1 MLRFLVIAALVLFLV
16 LGASIG
22 YFNAQEV
29 EFDYLAGSVKMPLIA
44 LVIGEFVVAVLI
56 TLLICM
62 GRMLGLKS
70 EIRRLRKHLQAA
82 EAELK
87 SLRELPIREAA
98 MTTATPAASGE
109 VVLAKP
115 ESKP

>member
-1 MLRFLVIAALVLFLV
+1 MLRLLIIVALVLFLV

-44 LVIGEFVVAVLI
+44 LVIGEFVIAVLL

-62 GRMLGLKS
+62 GRMLGLKG
-70 EIRRLRKHLQAA
+70 EIRRLRKQVQAA
-82 EAELK
+82 ENELK
-87 SLRELPIREAA
+87 SLRDLPIRETS
-98 MTTATPAASGE
+98 TTPPATSGE
-109 VVLAKP
+109 MVLAKT
-115 ESKP
+115 ESKL

>member
-29 EFDYLAGSVKMPLIA
+29 EFDYLAGTLKMPLIA
-44 LVIGEFVVAVLI
+44 LVIGEFVMAVLV

-70 EIRRLRKHLQAA
+70 EIRRLRKQVQGA

-87 SLRELPIREAA
+87 TLRELPIREAA
-98 MTTATPAASGE
+98 PAAATGE
-109 VVLAKP
+109 VVPVKP
-115 ESKP
+115 DRP

>member
-1 MLRFLVIAALVLFLV
+1 VLRFLVIAALVLFIV

-29 EFDYLAGSVKMPLIA
+29 EFDYLAGTVKMPLIA
-44 LVIGEFVVAVLI
+44 MVIGEFVVAVLV
-56 TLLICM
+56 TLLLCM

-70 EIRRLRKHLQAA
+70 EIRRLRKQVQGA

-87 SLRELPIREAA
+87 SLRELPLRDPASPPPPPP
-98 MTTATPAASGE
+98 ATGE
-109 VVLAKP
+109 LMQARPDKI
-115 ESKP
+115 

>member
-1 MLRFLVIAALVLFLV
+1 MLRVIVIAALLIFLV

-29 EFDYLAGSVKMPLIA
+29 EFDYLAGTVKLPLIA
-44 LVIGEFVVAVLI
+44 LVIGEFVLAVLL
-56 TLLICM
+56 TLLICL

-70 EIRRLRKHLQAA
+70 EIRRLRKQLQSA

-87 SLRELPIREAA
+87 SLRELPIASP
-98 MTTATPAASGE
+98 PAPPSAPA
-109 VVLAKP
+109 LP
-115 ESKP
+115 LPPP

>member
-1 MLRFLVIAALVLFLV
+1 MLRILVISALVVFLV

-29 EFDYLAGSVKMPLIA
+29 EFDYLAGTVTLPLIA
-44 LVIGEFVVAVLI
+44 LVIGEFVLAVLL

-62 GRMLGLKS
+62 GRMLGLRA
-70 EIRRLRKHLQAA
+70 EIRRLRKQVQAA

-87 SLRELPIREAA
+87 TLRELPLKD
-98 MTTATPAASGE
+98 
-109 VVLAKP
+109 VK
-115 ESKP
+115 ES

>member
-1 MLRFLVIAALVLFLV
+1 MLRFLVIAALILFIV

-29 EFDYLAGSVKMPLIA
+29 EFDYLAGTVKMPLIA
-44 LVIGEFVVAVLI
+44 MVIGEFVVAVLI
-56 TLLICM
+56 TLLLCM

-70 EIRRLRKHLQAA
+70 EIRRLRKQVQGA

-87 SLRELPIREAA
+87 SLRDLPIRESAPPPTPPSAGDVILAA
-98 MTTATPAASGE
+98 RPD
-109 VVLAKP
+109 KI
-115 ESKP
+115 

>member
-1 MLRFLVIAALVLFLV
+1 MLRILVIVALILFLV

-29 EFDYLAGSVKMPLIA
+29 EFDYLAGTVKLPLIA
-44 LVIGEFVVAVLI
+44 LVIGEFVLAVLL
-56 TLLICM
+56 TLLICL

-70 EIRRLRKHLQAA
+70 EIRRLRKQVQNS

-87 SLRELPIREAA
+87 SLRELPIREAP
-98 MTTATPAASGE
+98 TGG
-109 VVLAKP
+109 VVSVREA
-115 ESKP
+115 

>member
-1 MLRFLVIAALVLFLV
+1 VLRFLVIAALVLFLV
-16 LGASIG
+16 IGASIG

-29 EFDYLAGSVKMPLIA
+29 EFDYLAGTLKMPLIA
-44 LVIGEFVVAVLI
+44 LVIGEFVLAVLV

-70 EIRRLRKHLQAA
+70 EIRRLRKQVQGA

-87 SLRELPIREAA
+87 TLRELPIREAPSA
-98 MTTATPAASGE
+98 PVGE

-115 ESKP
+115 DGV